1 MSACESKDLSKW
13 CIIGAGPSG
22 LTALKNFLQCGIQV
36 DCIEREDD
44 LGGNW
49 YFGSSTSR
57 VFESTKLISSKSLTQ
72 FTDFPMP
79 QDWPEYPDHRQCLEY
94 LHRYADHFGLRKHI
108 LFKNSVTHI
117 TPIECNQV
125 RQGWQVDFE
134 DGSTRYY
141 AGVVFASGHNHEP
154 RLPDITSTFTGP
166 VIHSAA
172 YKSPEVPRVLK
183 NKRVLV
189 IGGGNSGCDIAVEA
203 SFRAAVTFH
212 STRRNYHILPRL
224 FMGRPSDL
232 RGERL
237 LKMRIPLSIRRLI
250 SRRVIARTIGLP
262 EKHGLPR
269 PDHSLW
275 ETHPVINENLY
286 RRIDEGAI
294 RPMPDIERFENA
306 TAFFKNGHRE
316 PIDVVIAATG
326 YRLTFPKMNAPELNA
341 EDGIPKLF
349 MHFLHPEANDLAV
362 VGMIQPDSGQWGI
375 TDLQSQVIA
384 RMILANRS
392 APRAQAWLKKQRQR
406 IQKNN
411 SIHYIK
417 SPRHALEVEHFSY
430 SQHLK
435 KLICGL
441 NRRLRH
447 AAI

>member
-154 RLPDITSTFTGP
+154 RLPDIASTFTGP

-172 YKSPEVPRVLK
+172 YR
-183 NKRVLV
+183 
-189 IGGGNSGCDIAVEA
+189 
-203 SFRAAVTFH
+203 
-212 STRRNYHILPRL
+212 
-224 FMGRPSDL
+224 
-232 RGERL
+232 
-237 LKMRIPLSIRRLI
+237 
-250 SRRVIARTIGLP
+250 
-262 EKHGLPR
+262 
-269 PDHSLW
+269 
-275 ETHPVINENLY
+275 
-286 RRIDEGAI
+286 
-294 RPMPDIERFENA
+294 
-306 TAFFKNGHRE
+306 
-316 PIDVVIAATG
+316 
-326 YRLTFPKMNAPELNA
+326 
-341 EDGIPKLF
+341 
-349 MHFLHPEANDLAV
+349 
-362 VGMIQPDSGQWGI
+362 
-375 TDLQSQVIA
+375 
-384 RMILANRS
+384 
-392 APRAQAWLKKQRQR
+392 
-406 IQKNN
+406 
-411 SIHYIK
+411 
-417 SPRHALEVEHFSY
+417 
-430 SQHLK
+430 
-435 KLICGL
+435 
-441 NRRLRH
+441 
-447 AAI
+447 